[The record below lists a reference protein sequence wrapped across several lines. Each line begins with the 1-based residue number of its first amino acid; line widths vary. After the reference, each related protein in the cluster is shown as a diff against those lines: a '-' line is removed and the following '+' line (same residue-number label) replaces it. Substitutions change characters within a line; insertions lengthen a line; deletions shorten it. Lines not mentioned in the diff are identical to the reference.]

1 MELITRVLVG
11 VIAAWIPMEGDDRR
25 RSPAHVAA
33 ESVEG
38 PVRVKRTLNALQGAA
53 LQGAAEH
60 FDKPRP

>member
-11 VIAAWIPMEGDDRR
+11 VIAAWIPMEGEDTR

-33 ESVEG
+33 ESVEA
-38 PVRVKRTLNALQGAA
+38 PVRVKRTLTV

-60 FDKPRP
+60 FNKPQP